1 MDEGST
7 QVSGFCLDPWKHLLE
22 GHEKIRGGKKTQSK
36 EKCQPLKRRAKDDL
50 EMSCV
55 GHGLCNLTWSLGICL
70 KG

>member
-22 GHEKIRGGKKTQSK
+22 GHEKIRDGKKTQSK
-36 EKCQPLKRRAKDDL
+36 EKSQPLLRRAK
-50 EMSCV
+50 
-55 GHGLCNLTWSLGICL
+55 